1 MPGFILRGHS
11 KPGGLKAAFLLLPLF
26 LCLAAAS
33 VRAAAPAA
41 QAAGKTR
48 VLIVTGGHEYDT
60 AAFNAMW
67 RSFTDV
73 EFTVRNQAFGHEV
86 FEDVAGWDFDVLVF
100 YNHQD
105 PGARLTDRHKRNYQT
120 LIDKGVGM
128 LVLHHGVAAYPFW
141 PEFEALAGVRYRSS
155 LYFKDSLSEAKE
167 GVAIPCALAESTH
180 PLAAGMP
187 ASFSVTDEMYF
198 KMRFATDNRVLL
210 TTSYP
215 ASQGP
220 AAWTRKRGNS
230 RVFTTF
236 LGHGPSLFANAP
248 FRAMLAQA
256 IAWIKPCAA
265 GDARAVCAE
274 VPAPPKRILVFHK
287 QNGFIHEDTDSCVK
301 ILVKY
306 LEARGL
312 PAEATKDSLAFTSAN
327 LARFGA
333 VVFFNTN
340 YRKGAL
346 LNRAQEEAFEGFVHK
361 GGAFVGIHSAIPLD
375 GAWEET
381 VWPWYARLFGA
392 RFKVHPT
399 MQSATMIVEKTG
411 HPSTAGLPA
420 RITLK
425 DEWYQTQANPRDQ
438 AGLQVLASL
447 DAASYPGGIVKGDH
461 PVSWQ
466 RHFEGARTWITLVGH
481 DLSAFANPDYLAHLR
496 GGIQWA
502 GGWENATAV
511 RSAPFPRASSESRAR
526 GRREGAA
533 GWTYKGADGGRL
545 EIRNVAGRFI
555 EATRTV
561 ETTRTGAEKPVP
573 RR

>member
-1 MPGFILRGHS
+1 MNFP
-11 KPGGLKAAFLLLPLF
+11 LKTVLLLIALLLSLTSPS
-26 LCLAAAS
+26 ARTAS
-33 VRAAAPAA
+33 ASARAADKA
-41 QAAGKTR
+41 R
-48 VLIVTGGHEYDT
+48 VLIVTGGHAYDT
-60 AAFNAMW
+60 ATFNAMW

-73 EFTVRNQAFGHEV
+73 EFTVQNLTYGHEV
-86 FEDVAGWDFDVLVF
+86 FEDVTGWNYDVLVF

-105 PGARLTDRHKRNYQT
+105 PGARLTDKHKRNYQT

-155 LYFKDSLSEAKE
+155 NYFQDTLSEAKE
-167 GVAIPCALAESTH
+167 GVAITCALAETTH
-180 PLAAGMP
+180 PLAGGMP
-187 ASFSVTDEMYF
+187 ATFTVTDEMYF

-210 TTSYP
+210 TTTYP

-220 AAWTRKRGNS
+220 VAWTRKRGNS

-236 LGHGPSLFANAP
+236 LGHGTTIFASAP
-248 FRAMLAQA
+248 FRTMLSQA
-256 IAWIKPCAA
+256 IAWIKPCAL
-265 GDARAVCAE
+265 GDARAVCAA
-274 VPAPPKRILVFHK
+274 VPAPPKRILIFHK
-287 QNGFIHEDTDSCVK
+287 QKGFIHEDTDSCVK
-301 ILVKY
+301 ILIKY

-312 PAEATKDSLAFTSAN
+312 PAESTKDSLAFTSAN

-340 YRKGAL
+340 YRNGAL
-346 LNRAQEEAFEGFVHK
+346 LSRAQEEAFEGFIHN
-361 GGAFVGIHSAIPLD
+361 GGGFVGIHSAIPLD

-381 VWPWYARLFGA
+381 VWPWYARMFGT
-392 RFKVHPT
+392 RFKVHPA

-425 DEWYQTQANPRDQ
+425 DEWYQTQANPRNQ
-438 AGLQVLASL
+438 TGLQVLASL
-447 DAASYPGGIVKGDH
+447 DAASYPGGLVTGDH

-466 RHFEGARTWITLVGH
+466 RNFEGARTWVTLVGH
-481 DLSAFANPDYLAHLR
+481 DLSAFANPDYLAHVR

-502 GGWENATAV
+502 GGWEGTTAIRSDRSSRATAEG
-511 RSAPFPRASSESRAR
+511 RAH
-526 GRREGAA
+526 GRRNAAA
-533 GWTYKGADGGRL
+533 GLIYRGADGGRL

-555 EATRTV
+555 EATRT
-561 ETTRTGAEKPVP
+561 EASSTGAAKPV
-573 RR
+573 R